1 MMVEFNFHSSSLTT
15 MNLYFSDT
23 NIHRPGGT
31 ARQRRREQRFHLTTS
46 PKEEEHNP
54 APPATPPVYER
65 SISNDSQIDAIE
77 QERKAKR
84 DMNDFLH
91 QLDATLRLPV
101 SASVSA
107 SIEIP
112 SICDRTM
119 MSTSKLEERRD
130 ALRETCLKEMSVK
143 DLDRILDLLDHV
155 SDTEIKQ
162 RMIEILGE
170 DIYEKYS
177 AQIYSLKFYESS
189 LFTRQ

>member
-1 MMVEFNFHSSSLTT
+1 MFNINGFPF
-15 MNLYFSDT
+15 FSDNNT
-23 NIHRPGGT
+23 QRLGGT
-31 ARQRRREQRFHLTTS
+31 ARQRRREQRFHSTTS

-54 APPATPPVYER
+54 PSATSPAYDR
-65 SISNDSQIDAIE
+65 SISNDSQIDAVE

-84 DMNDFLH
+84 DINDFLN
-91 QLDATLRLPV
+91 QLDATLHLPV

-130 ALRETCLKEMSVK
+130 ALRETCLREMSLK
-143 DLDRILDLLDHV
+143 KLDQILDLLDRV